1 MTPRVARPSPPPSP
15 RVREEGVNRFNLAR
29 LRQDLKPFKLHWF
42 PRLRSTNDHAA
53 EMRRRG
59 ELYAP
64 AIVLAGRQIAGR
76 GRGSNSWWSS
86 ARGGSITVTFVF
98 PVEEHLAPH
107 QVPLLAGL
115 AMRDA
120 AAELVGDEKMAMKW
134 PNDVLYEGK
143 KLAGLLCERVSK
155 ADLIGVGINVNLNA
169 KQAPAALR
177 GQITSLAAIAGR
189 TIDIN
194 YALIALAAHLHRA
207 MSRRGD
213 RLFVETLNRYDAH
226 HALVGRKVSVIEAGS
241 GRVVSGRCSGLD
253 AHGRLVLR
261 DGTKTR
267 PVIAGQ
273 VRMH

>member
-1 MTPRVARPSPPPSP
+1 MIPAA
-15 RVREEGVNRFNLAR
+15 VRANTFHLAR

-53 EMRRRG
+53 VLRRRG

-64 AIVLAGRQIAGR
+64 AVVLAGRQTAGR
-76 GRGSNSWWSS
+76 GRGSNAWWS
-86 ARGGSITVTFVF
+86 AGGSITVTFVF
-98 PVEEHLAPH
+98 PVEEHLSPH

-115 AMRDA
+115 AVRDA
-120 AAELVGDEKMAMKW
+120 AAELAGDDAVAMKW
-134 PNDVLYEGK
+134 PNDVLYDGR

-155 ADLIGVGINVNLNA
+155 ADLIGVGLNVNVNPA
-169 KQAPAALR
+169 HAPPALR
-177 GQITSLAAIAGR
+177 RQITSLAAVAGR
-189 TIDIN
+189 TIDISD
-194 YALIALAAHLHRA
+194 ALAALAAHLHRA

-213 RLFVETLNRYDAH
+213 RLFVETLNRYDQH
-226 HALVGRKVSVIEAGS
+226 HALVGRRVSVIEAGS

-253 AHGRLVLR
+253 SSGRLVLR
-261 DGTKTR
+261 DGNKTH